1 LKSTTSTVGFL
12 LLLAFIFTFCFNSCS
27 PTNPDC
33 FQYTHQAF
41 RARINGEID
50 GEKFDA
56 TLNFDPSAQS
66 SQPVTSVQFYEPP
79 YMNGIC
85 ISTLSD
91 GSSSARL
98 GDITVEGVNF
108 ERFTSPLEALCESHS
123 ITRIQKNQ
131 SGEVVVLVESD
142 GMELEFVFDDKNGS
156 APKTVTGSVNDLRVE
171 LTVKKFEKK

>member
-1 LKSTTSTVGFL
+1 
-12 LLLAFIFTFCFNSCS
+12 
-27 PTNPDC
+27 
-33 FQYTHQAF
+33 
-41 RARINGEID
+41 
-50 GEKFDA
+50 
-56 TLNFDPSAQS
+56 
-66 SQPVTSVQFYEPP
+66 
-79 YMNGIC
+79 MNGIC

-108 ERFTSPLEALCESHS
+108 ERFTSPLEAICESHS